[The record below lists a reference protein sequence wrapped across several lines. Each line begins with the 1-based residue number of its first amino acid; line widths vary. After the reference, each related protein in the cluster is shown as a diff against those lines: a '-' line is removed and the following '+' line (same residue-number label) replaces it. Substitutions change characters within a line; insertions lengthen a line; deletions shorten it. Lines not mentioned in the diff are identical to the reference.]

1 MTKLFAT
8 ALTIL
13 ILSVAPKTAT
23 ASPAGQENSD
33 LIPPLAPSSDETPVL
48 AVPAF
53 PIHVELDACLES
65 AGRMLANSVHA
76 ALHVRIGRPFL
87 TLNQKWGFLL
97 RADFTRDD
105 VALPLVNRVLCWQ
118 NGQLVASKL
127 LLPPLDSLAALSHPL
142 AVPGARPH

>member
-1 MTKLFAT
+1 MTKLFAS

-13 ILSVAPKTAT
+13 LLSVAAAT
-23 ASPAGQENSD
+23 ASPVGHENSG
-33 LIPPLAPSSDETPVL
+33 LIPPLSPSSDETPVL
-48 AVPAF
+48 AVPAL

-65 AGRMLANSVHA
+65 AGSMLTDSVHA

-105 VALPLVNRVLCWQ
+105 VAPPLVNRVLCWQ

-127 LLPPLDSLAALSHPL
+127 ALPSLDSLAQLSHPL

>member
-1 MTKLFAT
+1 MAKLSAT

-13 ILSVAPKTAT
+13 LLSAAAAT
-23 ASPAGQENSD
+23 ASLVGERNSD
-33 LIPPLAPSSDETPVL
+33 LIPPLAPSPDETPVL
-48 AVPAF
+48 GVPAF
-53 PIHVELDACLES
+53 PIHVELDACLQS
-65 AGRMLANSVHA
+65 AGSMLADTAHGA
-76 ALHVRIGRPFL
+76 PHVRIGRPFL

-105 VALPLVNRVLCWQ
+105 VALPLVNRILCWQ

-127 LLPPLDSLAALSHPL
+127 ALPPLDSLAELSHPL